1 MDIIYIHVYNTN
13 RDKKSIIYDR
23 YSYRKDNSLKNGD
36 VVYRCSTGKSCKA
49 TITTDE
55 KGVAVMKMKNE
66 HNHESDEKKVEVKQ
80 LRIRI
85 RKQFGDI
92 TSRPSKIIRQEIQI
106 QGENLLETNDFRN
119 LAQSLYRERRKDL
132 PKLPKNREDVHD
144 ALDVLELNTN
154 KDERFL
160 ARNSRE
166 TGIMIFTC
174 VTNLKCL
181 SDQIKEIF
189 IDSTLKCCP
198 KFFLQL
204 YTIHG
209 CENGNYVPL
218 VFVLLPSKTE
228 ICYDQM
234 WDMLHYMCRER
245 EV

>member
-1 MDIIYIHVYNTN
+1 MDIIHTETN
-13 RDKKSIIYDR
+13 CGKKSIIYYG
-23 YSYRKDNSLKNGD
+23 YSYRKVNSLKNRD
-36 VVYRCSTGKSCKA
+36 VVFRCSTGKSCKA
-49 TITTDE
+49 TVTTDE
-55 KGVAVMKMKNE
+55 KGVAVVKMKNE
-66 HNHESDEKKVEVKQ
+66 HNYESYEKNVEVKQ
-80 LRIRI
+80 LRVRI
-85 RKQFGDI
+85 RKQSGDI

-106 QGENLLETNDFRN
+106 QGENLLKTNDLRN
-119 LAQSLYRERRKDL
+119 LAQSLFRERRKDL
-132 PKLPKNREDVHD
+132 PKLPKNRGDVHN
-144 ALDVLELNTN
+144 AFDVLDLNTN
-154 KDERFL
+154 KDERFM

-166 TGIMIFTC
+166 TGIVIFTC

-181 SDQIKEIF
+181 SDQIKDIF
-189 IDSTLKCCP
+189 IDGTFKCCP

-234 WDMLHYMCRER
+234 WYMFHYMCRER

>member
-1 MDIIYIHVYNTN
+1 
-13 RDKKSIIYDR
+13 
-23 YSYRKDNSLKNGD
+23 
-36 VVYRCSTGKSCKA
+36 
-49 TITTDE
+49 
-55 KGVAVMKMKNE
+55 MKNE
-66 HNHESDEKKVEVKQ
+66 HNPESDEEKVKVKQ
-80 LRIRI
+80 LRVRI
-85 RKQFGDI
+85 SKQSGDI

-106 QGENLLETNDFRN
+106 QAENLLETNDLRN

-132 PKLPKNREDVHD
+132 PKLPKNRGYVHD
-144 ALDVLELNTN
+144 ALDILDLNTN

-160 ARNSRE
+160 ARNCRE
-166 TGIMIFTC
+166 TGIVIFTC

-209 CENGNYVPL
+209 CENENYVPL

-234 WDMLHYMCRER
+234 WYMLLPRGGALYLTPHTLA
-245 EV
+245 EVKTAA